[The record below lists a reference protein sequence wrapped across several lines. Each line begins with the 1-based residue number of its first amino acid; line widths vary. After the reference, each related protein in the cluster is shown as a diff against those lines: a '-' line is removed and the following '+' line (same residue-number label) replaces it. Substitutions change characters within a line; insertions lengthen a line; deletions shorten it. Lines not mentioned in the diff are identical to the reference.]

1 MDEQSRWGRV
11 LDGLRTSLWGFGL
24 IAAVLSARSLGAFHA
39 LELMTL
45 DRFFTLNTRFSVEAS
60 DNNITLVQV
69 GLPYVEGSADQGFTI
84 TAESLATLLE
94 QIFASEPAAVGMD
107 IVSYRITG
115 DDQSKLLSVFDQ
127 YPNLVTVE
135 NSNPNTAEPIQGL
148 SDQQLANQV
157 GFNNLIFDRDGT
169 IRRALLGASFPD
181 EPGNFKLSFPIQ
193 VVRRYFENQKNNG
206 EKIELDNGL
215 LDPDTMRFGA
225 VEIPKI
231 RTTYGYTEREIEGI
245 ETLINYRGQAE
256 PFNVVTASNL
266 LQAQNLQSELLTDKV
281 VILNLEGL
289 SPGFAVPTRF
299 FKGNLSDSPI
309 VTGVDIQAHI
319 ISQLIQAV
327 ERQRPLIWTSQTIQ
341 YVFLIVFSIL
351 GIICGR
357 FSKGVPSGF
366 INLLIVLFTITFL
379 SYLMLMQ
386 IGLWLPLT
394 AAIISTTTNGLIY
407 INYAQS
413 KRRWGKLIAQ
423 LDLALD
429 NERQLSEK
437 LASQRQKTIE
447 NIFDSIHNGP
457 LQTLANLLRRTR
469 DETINLPEICLN
481 LEDLNREI
489 RYIGDSI
496 KQDAN
501 DQKHTLD
508 VSYAGTKFDLDIPLH
523 ELFQE
528 VYDAMLSRPLLGFS
542 SLKFTIISFDPI
554 ESEKLSIDAK
564 RKLCRFLEEALGNVG
579 KHAIGATRLVVTGKH
594 KDSQY
599 ELTVADNGPYE
610 KLDDV
615 ETGEGTR
622 IGNEVSKL
630 TKGKFIHK
638 PNKPKGF
645 LCQLIFP
652 VSA

>member
-1 MDEQSRWGRV
+1 M
-11 LDGLRTSLWGFGL
+11 
-24 IAAVLSARSLGAFHA
+24 
-39 LELMTL
+39 
-45 DRFFTLNTRFSVEAS
+45 
-60 DNNITLVQV
+60 
-69 GLPYVEGSADQGFTI
+69 
-84 TAESLATLLE
+84 
-94 QIFASEPAAVGMD
+94 
-107 IVSYRITG
+107 
-115 DDQSKLLSVFDQ
+115 
-127 YPNLVTVE
+127 
-135 NSNPNTAEPIQGL
+135 
-148 SDQQLANQV
+148 
-157 GFNNLIFDRDGT
+157 
-169 IRRALLGASFPD
+169 
-181 EPGNFKLSFPIQ
+181 
-193 VVRRYFENQKNNG
+193 
-206 EKIELDNGL
+206 
-215 LDPDTMRFGA
+215 
-225 VEIPKI
+225 
-231 RTTYGYTEREIEGI
+231 
-245 ETLINYRGQAE
+245 
-256 PFNVVTASNL
+256 
-266 LQAQNLQSELLTDKV
+266 LQAQNLQSDLITDKV

-289 SPGFAVPTRF
+289 SPEFAVPTRV
-299 FKGNLSDSPI
+299 FKSNLSDSPI

-327 ERQRPLIWTSQTIQ
+327 ERQRPLLWANQTTQ
-341 YVFLIVFSIL
+341 YVFLIVFSVL
-351 GIICGR
+351 GIISGR
-357 FSKGVPSGF
+357 FSKGVISGF
-366 INLLIVLFTITFL
+366 INLLVALFAITFL
-379 SYLMLMQ
+379 SYLALMQ
-386 IGLWLPLT
+386 VGLWLPFT
-394 AAIISTTTNGLIY
+394 AALVSTTANSLIY
-407 INYAQS
+407 INYAQN

-423 LDLALD
+423 LDLALE
-429 NERQLSEK
+429 NERQLFER

-469 DETINLPEICLN
+469 DETIKLPEICLN

-496 KQDAN
+496 KQDAS

-542 SLKFTIISFDPI
+542 NLKFTIISFDPI

-579 KHAIGATRLVVTGKH
+579 KHAVGATRLVVTGKH

-630 TKGKFIHK
+630 TRGKFIHK

-652 VSA
+652 ISV